1 MTGSLRLTIVGVPA
15 SEVSQARVAEHV
27 ACGGHNIPVED
38 IDRRYGRSMAA
49 LPGVLAIVDTAA
61 LYEYDNA
68 GDQQRRIVSGRGRST
83 TLAPP
88 ESENPIAHRLPIAGS
103 HM

>member
-15 SEVSQARVAEHV
+15 SEVSQAHVAERVAS
-27 ACGGHNIPVED
+27 GGHNIPVED

-61 LYEYDNA
+61 LYDNA

-103 HM
+103 SM